1 MIVLAAAETA
11 RSFALDPTVVLAWLT
26 CIGAVGSLAIACIRF
41 GRRTGRKIMQMVED
55 FNGTKERPGVAAV
68 PGVMERLQI
77 LDLQVA
83 HVISETS
90 PNHGGSM
97 KDAVSRIEDKVVT
110 LSEDVIRL
118 HERLD
123 GPPAK
128 VVEVN
133 VHP

>member
-1 MIVLAAAETA
+1 MIVIAAAATA
-11 RSFALDPTVVLAWLT
+11 RTFALDPTVMLAWLT
-26 CIGAVGSLAIACIRF
+26 CIGAFGSLVIACIRF
-41 GRRTGRKIMQMVED
+41 GRRAGRQIMQMVED
-55 FNGTKERPGVAAV
+55 FNGTKERPGVPAKL
-68 PGVMERLQI
+68 GVMERLQT

-97 KDAVSRIEDKVVT
+97 KDAVSRIDDQVVT
-110 LSEDVIRL
+110 LAADVRSL

-123 GPPAK
+123 GPSVKA
-128 VVEVN
+128 VEVN